1 MQYQEIEGFDRNSL
15 KLQAI
20 QNEAIQKVLQVNKNV
35 VVVLQNGSPVK
46 MPWINDVKA
55 VLETYFSG
63 EAGPEATARILFGLV
78 NPSGHLAETFPI
90 KLEDNPSYKNFGLKK
105 KQDID
110 YKEGIF
116 VGYRHY
122 DTRNIEVLFPFG
134 HGLICTTFEY
144 SNIRLKYD
152 GDVIKFKRSQSEG
165 EVGDDAPIIVQ
176 VDVKN
181 TGKRTGKTVA
191 HVYVSELVKQVEML
205 FNNLSVSRRLI

>member
-1 MQYQEIEGFDRNSL
+1 MQYQEIESFDRNSL

-20 QNEAIQKVLQVNKNV
+20 QIEATQKVLQVNKNV
-35 VVVLQNGSPVK
+35 VVVLQNGS
-46 MPWINDVKA
+46 
-55 VLETYFSG
+55 
-63 EAGPEATARILFGLV
+63 
-78 NPSGHLAETFPI
+78 PSGHLAETFPI

-134 HGLICTTFEY
+134 HGLSYTTFEY
-144 SNIRLKYD
+144 SNIRFIYD
-152 GDVIKFKRSQSEG
+152 GDVIKFKRSQGEG

-181 TGKRTGKTVA
+181 PGKKNWKNSHTALCKRSIEASRNAFKTT
-191 HVYVSELVKQVEML
+191 
-205 FNNLSVSRRLI
+205 